1 VNKYPFIEFHT
12 VDSLILSMSSICPSD
27 AHFTARVISKHPSL
41 SQSREKSRVMIDELL
56 SSYIVRRMGGDFKLV
71 RRPTALAEDCRAL
84 RERERE
90 RERERKGEK
99 YLKSCLFFGIWNWNW
114 NWN

>member
-1 VNKYPFIEFHT
+1 MNKNPFIEFHA
-12 VDSLILSMSSICPSD
+12 VDSLILSISSICPSD

-56 SSYIVRRMGGDFKLV
+56 SSYIVRRMGDDSKLV

-84 RERERE
+84 RRE
-90 RERERKGEK
+90 
-99 YLKSCLFFGIWNWNW
+99 
-114 NWN
+114 